1 MATDRKIRRS
11 QLIQPWGVGSVVP
24 FPNDESLIIGG
35 IDYWDNASPEFE
47 IVDERLAKRLR
58 VSGFR
63 WPPDF
68 IAPSRTGGRM
78 NENANKFIYSY

>member
-35 IDYWDNASPEFE
+35 IDYWDNSSQEFE
-47 IVDERLAKRLR
+47 IID
-58 VSGFR
+58 
-63 WPPDF
+63 
-68 IAPSRTGGRM
+68 
-78 NENANKFIYSY
+78 